1 MLNERL
7 EAARPFAKNINAV
20 EQSLNQSLALIGQML
35 ADIPAARAKLSK
47 TIPLET
53 GIAATESLAE
63 AAVSAAR
70 SYRQVVEAHAHF
82 AADRDGMGL
91 RTVGFGDLGDCPN
104 LATAENVIQIPLVAV
119 A

>member
-20 EQSLNQSLALIGQML
+20 EHSLNQSLALIGQML
-35 ADIPAARAKLSK
+35 ADIPAARAKLAK

-53 GIAATESLAE
+53 GVAATESLAE

-70 SYRQVVEAHAHF
+70 SYRQIIEAHAHL
-82 AADRDGMGL
+82 AADRDAVGL
-91 RTVGFGDLGDCPN
+91 RTVSFGDVGNCPDFASADSRTG
-104 LATAENVIQIPLVAV
+104 LSVVRVA
-119 A
+119 

>member
-35 ADIPAARAKLSK
+35 VDIPAARAKLSK

-53 GIAATESLAE
+53 GVAATESLAE

-70 SYRQVVEAHAHF
+70 SYRQVIEAHAHF
-82 AADRDGMGL
+82 AADRDAVGL
-91 RTVGFGDLGDCPN
+91 RTVSWGDVGDCPN
-104 LATAENVIQIPLVAV
+104 HAHAAAQVKLSVVEAA
-119 A
+119 

>member
-1 MLNERL
+1 MLNDRL

-20 EQSLNQSLALIGQML
+20 EHSLNQSLALIGKML

-53 GIAATESLAE
+53 GVAATESLAE

-70 SYRQVVEAHAHF
+70 SYRQIIEAHAHF
-82 AADRDGMGL
+82 AADRDAIGL
-91 RTVGFGDLGDCPN
+91 RTVSWGDVGDCPN
-104 LATAENVIQIPLVAV
+104 RALAAAPVKLAV
-119 A
+119 VGAA

>member
-47 TIPLET
+47 SIPMET

-63 AAVSAAR
+63 AAVSVAR
-70 SYRQVVEAHAHF
+70 SYRQVVEAHTHF

-91 RTVGFGDLGDCPN
+91 RTMGFGDVGNCPN
-104 LATAENVIQIPLVAV
+104 RASADDGLLLSVVHAA
-119 A
+119 

>member
-1 MLNERL
+1 MLNVRL
-7 EAARPFAKNINAV
+7 EAARPFAKNIKAV

-35 ADIPAARAKLSK
+35 ADIPAARAKLAT

-63 AAVSAAR
+63 AAVFAAR

-82 AADRDGMGL
+82 AADRDAVGL
-91 RTVGFGDLGDCPN
+91 RTVNVGDVGNCPN
-104 LATAENVIQIPLVAV
+104 LASVDSGANLTVVRAA
-119 A
+119 

>member
-1 MLNERL
+1 MLNDRL

-35 ADIPAARAKLSK
+35 ADIPATRAKLSK

-63 AAVSAAR
+63 AAVSVAR

-82 AADRDGMGL
+82 AADKDAVGL
-91 RTVGFGDLGDCPN
+91 RTVSFGDVGRCPN
-104 LATAENVIQIPLVAV
+104 LASADSVTGLSVVRAA
-119 A
+119 

>member
-7 EAARPFAKNINAV
+7 EAARPFAKNINEV
-20 EQSLNQSLALIGQML
+20 EKSLNQTLMLIGKML
-35 ADIPAARAKLSK
+35 ADIPAARAKLAK

-53 GIAATESLAE
+53 GVAATESLAE

-82 AADRDGMGL
+82 AADRDAVGL
-91 RTVGFGDLGDCPN
+91 RTVSWGDVGNCPDFASADIRTQ
-104 LATAENVIQIPLVAV
+104 LAVVSAA
-119 A
+119 

>member
-7 EAARPFAKNINAV
+7 EAARPFAKNINSV

-35 ADIPAARAKLSK
+35 ADIPAARAKLAK

-53 GIAATESLAE
+53 GVAATESLAE

-70 SYRQVVEAHAHF
+70 SYRQVIEAHAHF
-82 AADRDGMGL
+82 AADRDAA
-91 RTVGFGDLGDCPN
+91 RIPAVALGDVGNCPN
-104 LATAENVIQIPLVAV
+104 RASAEQTSLRLIKSA
-119 A
+119 